1 MRGSTHHIWW
11 GKRKEGGIVRIDTG
25 VRQGEREHTSQAS
38 HVVGKEGGGWI
49 PEDMYITT
57 VHMPHPFFTCM

>member
-1 MRGSTHHIWW
+1 MWW
-11 GKRKEGGIVRIDTG
+11 GRREEGGIVRIDTG

-49 PEDMYITT
+49 PEDTYMYTTT
-57 VHMPHPFFTCM
+57 VHMPHPFFTCT